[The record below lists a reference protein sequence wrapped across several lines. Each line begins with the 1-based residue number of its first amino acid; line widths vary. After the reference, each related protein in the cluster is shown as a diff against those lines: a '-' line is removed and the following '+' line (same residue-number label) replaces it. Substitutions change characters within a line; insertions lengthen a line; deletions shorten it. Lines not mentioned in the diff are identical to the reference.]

1 MVSVRLKKLLL
12 FLFASCFLVLSGGAA
27 ALWWGQERIIGLF
40 VQQANHYL
48 RTPVR
53 VDKIELSLFDQFPR
67 VAITMHRVVV
77 SGSLPHDTTALAR
90 ARRLY
95 FAFDAWDLLARRY
108 RVRAVTLTDG
118 EVAVRLDA
126 QGRPNYD
133 VLQADT
139 TAASTNEPFAFDLE
153 GIQLQRIAATY
164 ADISRHQQFAGRTR
178 QMRATLSLK
187 GEEVTVRAEGE
198 TYVQALRVVDDAYFQ
213 DKNLALTTHLRIN
226 RQTQQIAVLP
236 SEIRIGPATYGVA
249 GTIGYHQATDLDLR
263 LEGRQTDVQSLLAL
277 LPPRLNH
284 RLAGYR
290 SRGEVYFR
298 GTVRGEFST
307 KVNPRL
313 DFRFGCR
320 DAAFYHPE
328 YRQEVEHVFLT
339 GSFTNGAARSVRTAV
354 LDLRGV
360 RGQLGGR
367 PFSGS
372 LRYTDF
378 QEPSVQL
385 RLLADLDVAQATR
398 FFPVAAVRG
407 ATGTAQL
414 SLQIA
419 GPVAQLRA
427 GRVANAQGALTLRD
441 VAVQLR
447 AYSQPLRRLNGHLEL
462 RGNNITMQPL
472 TGYLGRSD
480 FRVTGTLRNA
490 MSWLL
495 TPRQTLLI
503 QAQMKS
509 ELWDFDELLR
519 LPITTPTSKRGARAG
534 GNYALELPA
543 TLALDVQTNVHHVRF
558 RRLRGRELRGTVR
571 LRNQIVSSPALA
583 VRAAGGQASIRGT
596 VDARRP
602 NLVKVSTTANC
613 TQVPLDSL
621 FYVFEDFGQ
630 QFITARHLRGQLT
643 AQIESDVYLDG
654 ALYPLTDRL
663 EAEVKATVRN
673 GELNNFAPLQKLS
686 MVANREQLRHLRFA
700 ELTNSLYVQSR
711 TVYIPEM
718 DIRSNVRTASL
729 IQVTGTHTFDQQMD
743 YHLSIPLLPGLL
755 RRPDAAGG
763 TPTGPRLLLAVRG
776 NEQNFTVRYDRARGQ
791 LATDAQPT
799 PASSTP
805 APTVPRSTAPRSGLL
820 GRLLQTTGG
829 AEVRASPSTQKPTPK
844 PAAQPQPG
852 EYFEF

>member
-1 MVSVRLKKLLL
+1 M
-12 FLFASCFLVLSGGAA
+12 FAGCFLVLGSGAA

-40 VQQANHYL
+40 VQQANQYL

-53 VDKIELSLFDQFPR
+53 VGKIELSLFDQFPR

-77 SGSLPHDTTALAR
+77 TGSLPHDTTALAR
-90 ARRLY
+90 AQRLY

-118 EVAVRLDA
+118 QVAVRLDA

-133 VLQADT
+133 VLQMD
-139 TAASTNEPFAFDLE
+139 TAASATDEPFAFDLE
-153 GIQLQRIAATY
+153 GIQLGRIGVTY
-164 ADISRHQQFAGRTR
+164 VDASRQQQFAGHTR
-178 QMRATLSLK
+178 QMRATLSVK

-198 TYVQALRVVDDAYFQ
+198 THVQALRVVEDAYFQ
-213 DKNLALTTHLRIN
+213 EKDLMLTTHLRIN

-236 SEIRIGPATYGVA
+236 SEIRIGQATYGVA
-249 GTIGYHQATDLDLR
+249 GTIGYYPATKLNLR

-313 DFRFGCR
+313 DFQFGCR
-320 DAAFYHPE
+320 DAAFYHPQ
-328 YRQEVEHVFLT
+328 YQQEAEHVFLT
-339 GSFTNGAARSVRTAV
+339 GAFTNGSAHSVRTAV
-354 LDLRGV
+354 LDLRNV

-372 LRYTDF
+372 LRYSDF

-385 RLLADLDVAQATR
+385 QLLADLDMARATR

-414 SLQIA
+414 SLQVA

-427 GRVANAQGALTLRD
+427 GRATNARGELTLHD

-447 AYSQPLRRLNGHLEL
+447 AYSQPLRRLNGRLEL
-462 RGNNITMQPL
+462 RGNNVTMQSL

-480 FRVTGTLRNA
+480 FRVNGTLKNTV
-490 MSWLL
+490 SWLL

-503 QAQMKS
+503 QAQVNS
-509 ELWDFDELLR
+509 GLWDFDELLR
-519 LPITTPTSKRGARAG
+519 LPTAVSTSKRGGRAG
-534 GNYALELPA
+534 GEYALELPA
-543 TLALDVQTNVHHVRF
+543 TLALDVQTNVRHLRF
-558 RRLRGRELRGTVR
+558 RRLRGRELHGTVR
-571 LRNQIVSSPALA
+571 LRNQIVSSPALS
-583 VRAAGGQASIRGT
+583 VRAAGGRASIRGT
-596 VDARRP
+596 VDVRRP
-602 NLVKVSTTANC
+602 NLVKVSTTATC

-630 QFITARHLRGQLT
+630 HFITARHLRGQLT
-643 AQIESDVYLDG
+643 AQIDSDVYLDG

-700 ELTNSLYVQSR
+700 ELKNSLYVQSR

-776 NEQNFTVRYDRARGQ
+776 NEQDFTVRYDRARAQ
-791 LATDAQPT
+791 LVTGARPEAASPAAAPRPTTTRPGILGRILQPT
-799 PASSTP
+799 TRPSTGEADTRPA
-805 APTVPRSTAPRSGLL
+805 TVPRKS
-820 GRLLQTTGG
+820 
-829 AEVRASPSTQKPTPK
+829 TPK